1 MRTITIS
8 AQFCGPPTSANGGI
22 VGGLLAQE
30 LHEVLAGDRGP
41 NFGAVEVTL
50 KAPPPLDVAL
60 SVESS
65 DDHVVLRHDDLVV
78 AVARGVDAFEVSAPP
93 DLSYGQVEAIAASS
107 PVLRAG
113 DEHPFPSCFVCGPAR
128 PVGDGLRIFAAQIP
142 GGVAFVAPFR
152 PTSEQLGA
160 EFAWAAMDCPS
171 GFPMYLDTD
180 VLPGPYVLGR
190 MTAQIEGVLEADQN
204 YVVAAWR
211 DEVSG
216 RKLSTSVVLYEP
228 ATPRRGI
235 VAIAHA
241 RSVWI
246 RL

>member
-1 MRTITIS
+1 
-8 AQFCGPPTSANGGI
+8 
-22 VGGLLAQE
+22 
-30 LHEVLAGDRGP
+30 
-41 NFGAVEVTL
+41 
-50 KAPPPLDVAL
+50 
-60 SVESS
+60 
-65 DDHVVLRHDDLVV
+65 
-78 AVARGVDAFEVSAPP
+78 
-93 DLSYGQVEAIAASS
+93 
-107 PVLRAG
+107 
-113 DEHPFPSCFVCGPAR
+113 
-128 PVGDGLRIFAAQIP
+128 
-142 GGVAFVAPFR
+142 
-152 PTSEQLGA
+152 
-160 EFAWAAMDCPS
+160 
-171 GFPMYLDTD
+171 MYLDTD